1 MKKPDTYQQPS
12 PTCPGCG
19 YALDSD
25 DMNSD
30 FADDDLWGLAPDEET
45 TSVTCPQCGTSYWVK
60 GGYKPTY
67 TSSFDE
73 NDL

>member
-1 MKKPDTYQQPS
+1 M
-12 PTCPGCG
+12 GCG

-30 FADDDLWGLAPDEET
+30 FADDDDLWALAPDEGR
-45 TSVTCPQCGTSYWVK
+45 TSVQCPQCDNSYWAQ

-67 TSSFDE
+67 TTSFSED
-73 NDL
+73 DL

>member
-30 FADDDLWGLAPDEET
+30 FADDDLWALAPDEGR
-45 TSVTCPQCGTSYWVK
+45 TSTP
-60 GGYKPTY
+60 
-67 TSSFDE
+67 
-73 NDL
+73 